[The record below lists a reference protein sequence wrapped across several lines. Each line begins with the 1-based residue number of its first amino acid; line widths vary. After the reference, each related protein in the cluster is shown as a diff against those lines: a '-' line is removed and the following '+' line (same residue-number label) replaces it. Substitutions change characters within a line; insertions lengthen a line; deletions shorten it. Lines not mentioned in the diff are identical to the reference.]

1 MHCVR
6 GFLSSVLIFL
16 MMLGGGPALMAQDS
30 NPGAA
35 GSQPQA
41 AQQSPAQQPAAQPQ
55 QPAAQNQGAPPS
67 APQPQANAAKP
78 MRLVDYSKPRSHIFN
93 PIAPYL
99 PRHVPEPSLQNSPR
113 IEQIVQNGTIMLSL
127 DDAIALALENNLDI
141 AIARYNLSIAD
152 TDILR
157 AKAGQSTRGVATGIV
172 QGTQGGGV
180 GGFGTGASGAGPGG
194 TTVGTGGAGA
204 GAGGIVTSTSGVGP
218 SVESFDPFVSG
229 NLQLEHSVSPQNTLF
244 ITGVPTLNQNT
255 ATADFSY
262 SQGWATG
269 TAMSL
274 GFNNQ
279 RAISNN
285 QRSILQPTITSNF
298 RLTIRQHLL
307 QGIGINSQTRFIRIA
322 KNDKRISE
330 SAFRQQIE
338 TTVAQIQ
345 NIYWDLVNAYED
357 LKVKERSLA
366 LANKTLAD
374 NRKQVEIGTLAP
386 IEIVRAQSDAAARQQ
401 DLIVSQ
407 TALQLQQ
414 SLMKTAITRDLPK
427 GSPLVDAPVI
437 PTDTMALPS
446 DEGLPS
452 VDDLMQQAFTNRPEI
467 EQSGI
472 DLVNRDITKKAARNA
487 LLPTVDLFGFYGGS
501 GLAGDAARSPVLGL
515 ALVCGTP
522 GANANNCVPPGIG
535 NGYPN
540 AFSHLFNSSA
550 PDKGAG
556 VNITIPIRNRA
567 AQADQVRSEL
577 EYRQAELRL
586 QQLKNQI
593 GIDVRNAV
601 FALQQNKARVVAAQ
615 EGERLAQESLDAEQ
629 KKYALGASTTT
640 LVLQAQR
647 DLAQAESNTV
657 AARSAYE
664 ESRVKLDQ
672 VTGNILKHNNIQL
685 ADAEVG
691 VVNVMPVT
699 PNVVPRTEPI
709 TDQSQPQPQSPPQP
723 QLQQPQQQ
731 APPPQ

>member
-1 MHCVR
+1 MHSVR
-6 GFLSSVLIFL
+6 GLLTSVLIFL
-16 MMLGGGPALMAQDS
+16 MIMGQGPALMAQDA
-30 NPGAA
+30 NAGAA

-41 AQQSPAQQPAAQPQ
+41 AQQPQAQQPGAQPQ
-55 QPAAQNQGAPPS
+55 QPAAQNQSGPPS
-67 APQPQANAAKP
+67 APQPQITASKP

-99 PRHVPEPSLQNSPR
+99 PTQVPEPSLQNSPR

-127 DDAIALALENNLDI
+127 DDAVALALENNLDI

-157 AKAGQSTRGVATGIV
+157 AKSGQATRGVATGIV

-194 TTVGTGGAGA
+194 TAVGTGGAGA
-204 GAGGIVTSTSGVGP
+204 GTGGIVTSTSGVGP
-218 SVESFDPFVSG
+218 AVESFDPFVSG
-229 NLQLEHSVSPQNTLF
+229 NLQLEHAVFPQTSLF
-244 ITGVPTLNQNT
+244 LTGVPTLNQNT
-255 ATADFSY
+255 ATANFNY
-262 SQGWATG
+262 TQGWATG
-269 TAMSL
+269 TAMTL
-274 GFNNQ
+274 TFDNQ
-279 RAISNN
+279 RNASNN
-285 QRSILQPTITSNF
+285 LRSSLQPSITSSF
-298 RLTIRQHLL
+298 RLNMRQHLL

-322 KNDKRISE
+322 KNDKRISI
-330 SAFRQQIE
+330 SAFRQQVE

-407 TALQLQQ
+407 TALELQQ

-437 PTDTMALPS
+437 PTDTMTLPS
-446 DEGLPS
+446 DEALPS
-452 VDDLMQQAFTNRPEI
+452 VDDLMQQALTNRPEI
-467 EQSGI
+467 EQSDI

-487 LLPTVDLFGFYGGS
+487 LLPTVDLFGFYGSS
-501 GLAGDAARSPVLGL
+501 GLAGDAAILGGVRPSICT
-515 ALVCGTP
+515 ALSATTT
-522 GANANNCVPPGIG
+522 NCVPAGIG
-535 NGYPN
+535 TGYPN
-540 AFSHLFNSSA
+540 AFANLFNSTA

-556 VNITIPIRNRA
+556 INIIIPIRNRG

-709 TDQSQPQPQSPPQP
+709 TDQSQPQPQAPPQP
-723 QLQQPQQQ
+723 QLQQPQQP

>member
-6 GFLSSVLIFL
+6 GFLSSVLIF
-16 MMLGGGPALMAQDS
+16 MMILGEGPALMAQDS
-30 NPGAA
+30 NSGAA

-41 AQQSPAQQPAAQPQ
+41 AQQSPAQPPAAQPQ
-55 QPAAQNQGAPPS
+55 QPAAQSQGAPPS
-67 APQPQANAAKP
+67 APQPQASAAKP
-78 MRLVDYSKPRSHIFN
+78 ARLVDYSKPRSHIFN

-113 IEQIVQNGTIMLSL
+113 IEQLMQNGTIMLSL

-157 AKAGQSTRGVATGIV
+157 AKSGQATRGVATGIV

-204 GAGGIVTSTSGVGP
+204 GTGGIVTSTSGVGP

-229 NLQLEHSVSPQNTLF
+229 NLQLEHAVTPQSNLAF
-244 ITGVPTLNQNT
+244 TGVPTLNQNT
-255 ATADFSY
+255 ATANFGY
-262 SQGWATG
+262 TQGWATG
-269 TAMSL
+269 TAMNLS
-274 GFNNQ
+274 FD
-279 RAISNN
+279 N
-285 QRSILQPTITSNF
+285 QRSINNAIFSILQPSLTSSF
-298 RLTIRQHLL
+298 RLTMRQHLL

-322 KNDKRISE
+322 RNDKRISE
-330 SAFRQQIE
+330 SAFRQQVQ

-414 SLMKTAITRDLPK
+414 SLMKTAITRDLPN
-427 GSPLVDAPVI
+427 GSPLVNAPVI
-437 PTDTMALPS
+437 PTDTMTLPS
-446 DEGLPS
+446 DEAPPS
-452 VDDLMQQAFTNRPEI
+452 VDDLMQQALTNRPEI
-467 EQSGI
+467 EQSNI
-472 DLVNRDITKKAARNA
+472 DLVNRNITKKAARNA
-487 LLPTVDLFGFYGGS
+487 LLPTVDLFGFYGAS
-501 GLAGDAARSPVLGL
+501 GLAGQAATGL
-515 ALVCGTP
+515 LVC
-522 GANANNCVPPGIG
+522 PPGVTRNCIPGTIG
-535 NGYPN
+535 TGYPN
-540 AFSHLFNSSA
+540 AFSHLFNGSA

-577 EYRQAELRL
+577 EYSQAELRL

-615 EGERLAQESLDAEQ
+615 EGQRLAQESLDAEQ

-657 AARSAYE
+657 AAMSAYE
-664 ESRVKLDQ
+664 KSRVELDR
-672 VTGNILKHNNIQL
+672 VTSNILKHNNIQL
-685 ADAEVG
+685 ADAEAG

-699 PNVVPRTEPI
+699 PNVVPRPEPI
-709 TDQSQPQPQSPPQP
+709 TDQSQPQPQPPPQP
-723 QLQQPQQQ
+723 QLQQPPQQT
-731 APPPQ
+731 PPPQ

>member
-1 MHCVR
+1 
-6 GFLSSVLIFL
+6 
-16 MMLGGGPALMAQDS
+16 
-30 NPGAA
+30 
-35 GSQPQA
+35 
-41 AQQSPAQQPAAQPQ
+41 
-55 QPAAQNQGAPPS
+55 
-67 APQPQANAAKP
+67 
-78 MRLVDYSKPRSHIFN
+78 
-93 PIAPYL
+93 
-99 PRHVPEPSLQNSPR
+99 
-113 IEQIVQNGTIMLSL
+113 
-127 DDAIALALENNLDI
+127 
-141 AIARYNLSIAD
+141 
-152 TDILR
+152 
-157 AKAGQSTRGVATGIV
+157 
-172 QGTQGGGV
+172 
-180 GGFGTGASGAGPGG
+180 
-194 TTVGTGGAGA
+194 
-204 GAGGIVTSTSGVGP
+204 
-218 SVESFDPFVSG
+218 
-229 NLQLEHSVSPQNTLF
+229 
-244 ITGVPTLNQNT
+244 
-255 ATADFSY
+255 
-262 SQGWATG
+262 
-269 TAMSL
+269 
-274 GFNNQ
+274 
-279 RAISNN
+279 
-285 QRSILQPTITSNF
+285 
-298 RLTIRQHLL
+298 
-307 QGIGINSQTRFIRIA
+307 
-322 KNDKRISE
+322 
-330 SAFRQQIE
+330 
-338 TTVAQIQ
+338 
-345 NIYWDLVNAYED
+345 
-357 LKVKERSLA
+357 
-366 LANKTLAD
+366 
-374 NRKQVEIGTLAP
+374 VEIGTLAP

-437 PTDTMALPS
+437 PTNTMTLPS
-446 DEGLPS
+446 DETLPS
-452 VDDLMQQAFTNRPEI
+452 VDDLLQQALSNRPEI
-467 EQSGI
+467 EQSDI

-487 LLPTVDLFGFYGGS
+487 LLPTVDLFGFYGAS
-501 GLAGDAARSPVLGL
+501 GLSGQPAGFDSNPDPAFFGKPAILCSNTKSDPQF
-515 ALVCGTP
+515 
-522 GANANNCVPPGIG
+522 CVPAGIG
-535 NGYPN
+535 SGYPN

-556 VNITIPIRNRA
+556 VNITIPIRNRG

-657 AARSAYE
+657 TARSAYE
-664 ESRVKLDQ
+664 ESRVRLDQ

>member
-1 MHCVR
+1 MMHCVR
-6 GFLSSVLIFL
+6 GFLTSVLIFV
-16 MMLGGGPALMAQDS
+16 MMLGEGPALTAQDS

-35 GSQPQA
+35 GSQP
-41 AQQSPAQQPAAQPQ
+41 PAAQ
-55 QPAAQNQGAPPS
+55 QPAAQNQSVPPS
-67 APQPQANAAKP
+67 APQPQATAAKP

-99 PRHVPEPSLQNSPR
+99 PQRVPEPSLQNSPR

-127 DDAIALALENNLDI
+127 DDAVALALENNLDI

-157 AKAGQSTRGVATGIV
+157 AKSGQATRGVATGIV

-194 TTVGTGGAGA
+194 TAVGTGGAGA

-218 SVESFDPFVSG
+218 TVESFDPFVTG
-229 NLQLEHSVSPQNTLF
+229 NLQIEHAVSPQSNLAF
-244 ITGVPTLNQNT
+244 TGVPTLNQNT
-255 ATADFSY
+255 VTADFGY
-262 SQGWATG
+262 NQGWATG

-274 GFNNQ
+274 TFD
-279 RAISNN
+279 N
-285 QRSILQPTITSNF
+285 QRSINNAIFSILQPSITSSF
-298 RLTIRQHLL
+298 RLTMRQHLL

-322 KNDKRISE
+322 NNNKKISI
-330 SAFRQQIE
+330 SAFRQQVE

-437 PTDTMALPS
+437 PTDTMTLPS
-446 DEGLPS
+446 DEALPS
-452 VDDLMQQAFTNRPEI
+452 VDDLMQQALTNRPEI
-467 EQSGI
+467 EQSDI

-487 LLPTVDLFGFYGGS
+487 LLPTVDLFGFYGSS
-501 GLAGDAARSPVLGL
+501 GLAGMAAGGL
-515 ALVCGTP
+515 LVC
-522 GANANNCVPPGIG
+522 PPGVTHNCIPGTIG
-535 NGYPN
+535 TGYPN

-556 VNITIPIRNRA
+556 VNITIPIRNRG

-657 AARSAYE
+657 TARSAYE
-664 ESRVKLDQ
+664 ESRVRLDQ

-699 PNVVPRTEPI
+699 PNVAPRTEPI

>member
-6 GFLSSVLIFL
+6 GLLSSVLIFL
-16 MMLGGGPALMAQDS
+16 MIVGPSPALIAQDS
-30 NPGAA
+30 GSGPNAA
-35 GSQPQA
+35 PQ
-41 AQQSPAQQPAAQPQ
+41 QQPAQAQ
-55 QPAAQNQGAPPS
+55 QGGQTQSAPPS
-67 APQPQANAAKP
+67 APQPQATATKP
-78 MRLVDYSKPRSHIFN
+78 VRLIDYSKPRSYFPN

-99 PRHVPEPSLQNSPR
+99 PHHVPEASLQNSPR
-113 IEQIVQNGTIMLSL
+113 IEQLVHNGTIMLSL
-127 DDAIALALENNLDI
+127 DDAIALALENNLDL
-141 AIARYNLSIAD
+141 AIARYNLNIAD

-218 SVESFDPFVSG
+218 AIESFDPFVSG
-229 NLQLEHSVSPQNTLF
+229 TLQLEHATFPQSNLVT
-244 ITGVPTLNQNT
+244 TGVPTLNQNS
-255 ATADFSY
+255 ATADFTY

-274 GFNNQ
+274 GFNNTRQ
-279 RAISNN
+279 INN
-285 QRSILQPTITSNF
+285 SLFSILQPTLNSSF
-298 RLTIRQHLL
+298 RLTMRQHLL

-330 SAFRQQIE
+330 SAFRQQIQ

-366 LANKTLAD
+366 LANKTLGD

-407 TALQLQQ
+407 TQLQLQQ
-414 SLMKTAITRDLPK
+414 SLIKVAITRDLPK
-427 GSPLVDAPVI
+427 GSPLVNAPVI
-437 PTDTMALPS
+437 PTDTMGLPS
-446 DEGLPS
+446 DEALPS
-452 VDDLMQQAFTNRPEI
+452 VDDLLQQALTNRPEI
-467 EQSGI
+467 EQSDI

-487 LLPTVDLFGFYGGS
+487 LLPTVDLFGFYGAS
-501 GLAGDAARSPVLGL
+501 GLAGTNFRPL
-515 ALVCGTP
+515 APCSATLRNTCIP
-522 GANANNCVPPGIG
+522 AGIG
-535 NGYPN
+535 SGYPN
-540 AFSHLFNSSA
+540 AFANLFNSSA

-615 EGERLAQESLDAEQ
+615 EGQRLAQESLDAEQ

-640 LVLQAQR
+640 LVLQTQR
-647 DLAQAESNTV
+647 DLAQSESNTV
-657 AARSAYE
+657 AAMSAYE
-664 ESRVKLDQ
+664 KSRVELDR
-672 VTGNILKHNNIQL
+672 VTGNTLQHNSIQL
-685 ADAEVG
+685 ADTEAG

-709 TDQSQPQPQSPPQP
+709 TDQSQPLPQLPPQP
-723 QLQQPQQQ
+723 QLQQPQ

>member
-1 MHCVR
+1 MR
-6 GFLSSVLIFL
+6 GLLSSVLIFL
-16 MMLGGGPALMAQDS
+16 MIVGPSPALIAQDS
-30 NPGAA
+30 GSGPNAA
-35 GSQPQA
+35 
-41 AQQSPAQQPAAQPQ
+41 PQ
-55 QPAAQNQGAPPS
+55 QPPAQAQQAGQTQSAPPS
-67 APQPQANAAKP
+67 APQPQATAAQP
-78 MRLVDYSKPRSHIFN
+78 VRLIDYSKPRSHIFN
-93 PIAPYL
+93 PIAPYM
-99 PRHVPEPSLQNSPR
+99 PRHVPEASLQNSPR
-113 IEQIVQNGTIMLSL
+113 IEQLVQNGTIMLSL
-127 DDAIALALENNLDI
+127 DDAIALALENNLDL

-157 AKAGQSTRGVATGIV
+157 AKAGQATRGVATGIV

-180 GGFGTGASGAGPGG
+180 GGFGAGASGAGAGG
-194 TTVGTGGAGA
+194 TSVGTGGAGA

-229 NLQLEHSVSPQNTLF
+229 TLQLEHSVSPQTTSF
-244 ITGVPTLNQNT
+244 ITGATTLGQNT
-255 ATADFSY
+255 AVGNFTY

-274 GFNNQ
+274 AFDNS
-279 RAISNN
+279 RSASNN
-285 QRSILQPTITSNF
+285 LRSVLQPSLSSNF
-298 RLTIRQHLL
+298 RLTMRQHLL

-322 KNDKRISE
+322 KNDKKISE

-366 LANKTLAD
+366 LANKTLGD

-407 TALQLQQ
+407 TQLQLQQ
-414 SLMKTAITRDLPK
+414 SLIKVAITRDLPK
-427 GSPLVDAPVI
+427 GSPLVNAPVI
-437 PTDTMALPS
+437 PTDTMTLPT
-446 DEGLPS
+446 DEAPPS
-452 VDDLMQQAFTNRPEI
+452 VDDLLQQALANRPEI
-467 EQSGI
+467 EQSNI
-472 DLVNRDITKKAARNA
+472 DLVNRDISKKAARNA
-487 LLPTVDLFGFYGGS
+487 LLPTVDLFGFYGAS
-501 GLAGDAARSPVLGL
+501 GLAGNQSPLATCAANPCTPAEAASGKLVPGL
-515 ALVCGTP
+515 INPTGF
-522 GANANNCVPPGIG
+522 N
-535 NGYPN
+535 N
-540 AFSHLFNSSA
+540 AFAHLFNSSS

-556 VNITIPIRNRA
+556 INITIPIRNRA

-593 GIDVRNAV
+593 GIDVRNDV

-615 EGERLAQESLDAEQ
+615 EGQRLAQESLDAEQ

-640 LVLQAQR
+640 LVLQTQR
-647 DLAQAESNTV
+647 DLAQSESNTV
-657 AARSAYE
+657 AAMSAYE
-664 ESRVKLDQ
+664 KSRVELDR
-672 VTGNILKHNNIQL
+672 VTGNTLQHNSIQL
-685 ADAEVG
+685 ADTEAG
-691 VVNVMPVT
+691 VVNIMPVT

-709 TDQSQPQPQSPPQP
+709 TDQSQPLPQLPPQP
-723 QLQQPQQQ
+723 QQPQ

>member
-6 GFLSSVLIFL
+6 GFLNIVLMFL
-16 MMLGGGPALMAQDS
+16 MIAGPGPALNAQDS
-30 NPGAA
+30 GPAA
-35 GSQPQA
+35 AAQA
-41 AQQSPAQQPAAQPQ
+41 AQQPSTQSQS
-55 QPAAQNQGAPPS
+55 APPP
-67 APQPQANAAKP
+67 APQPQPTAAKP
-78 MRLVDYSKPRSHIFN
+78 VRMIDYSKPRSHIFN
-93 PIAPYL
+93 PIKPYL
-99 PRHVPEPSLQNSPR
+99 GRDVPEPSLQNSPR
-113 IEQIVQNGTIMLSL
+113 IDQLFQNGKVMLSL
-127 DDAIALALENNLDI
+127 DDAIALTLENNLDL

-157 AKAGQSTRGVATGIV
+157 AKAGQATRGVSTGLV
-172 QGTQGGGV
+172 QGTQGGGA
-180 GGFGTGASGAGPGG
+180 GGFGTGATGAGPGG

-218 SVESFDPFVSG
+218 TVESFDPFVTST
-229 NLQLEHSVSPQNTLF
+229 LSVEHAVFPQTSLF

-255 ATADFSY
+255 STANFNY
-262 SQGWATG
+262 TQGWATG
-269 TAMSL
+269 TAMS
-274 GFNNQ
+274 FTFDNS
-279 RAISNN
+279 RTASNN
-285 QRSILQPTITSNF
+285 LRSALQPAINTNF
-298 RLTIRQHLL
+298 RFLVRQHLL
-307 QGIGINSQTRFIRIA
+307 QGIGIDSQTRFIRIA
-322 KNDKRISE
+322 KNDKKISI
-330 SAFRQQIE
+330 SSFRQQVE

-414 SLMKTAITRDLPK
+414 LLMMNAMTRDLPK
-427 GSPLVDAPVI
+427 GSPLLNAPVI
-437 PTDTMALPS
+437 PTDTMSLPT
-446 DEGLPS
+446 DEALPS
-452 VDDLMQQAFTNRPEI
+452 VDDLLQQALANRPEL
-467 EQSGI
+467 EQSMV
-472 DLVNRDITKKAARNA
+472 DLVNRNITKKAARNA
-487 LLPTVDLFGFYGGS
+487 LLPTVDLFGFYGAN
-501 GLAGDAARSPVLGL
+501 GLAGDAAIVGGIRPSICSAL
-515 ALVCGTP
+515 APTTT
-522 GANANNCVPPGIG
+522 NCVPAGIG
-535 NGYPN
+535 TGYPN
-540 AFSHLFNSSA
+540 AFANLFNSSA

-556 VNITIPIRNRA
+556 INITIPIRNRG

-577 EYRQAELRL
+577 EYRQAELRQ

-593 GIDVRNAV
+593 GIEVRNAQ

-615 EGERLAQESLDAEQ
+615 EGQRLAQESLDAEQ

-657 AARSAYE
+657 AAMSAYE
-664 ESRVKLDQ
+664 KERVELDR
-672 VTGNILKHNNIQL
+672 VTGNVLKHNNIQL
-685 ADAEVG
+685 EDAAAG

-699 PNVVPRTEPI
+699 SGVVPRVEPI
-709 TDQSQPQPQSPPQP
+709 TDQTAPQPQLPQP

-731 APPPQ
+731 PQTPPPQ